1 MTPAVDLLN
10 KLAIDFKLHQYR
22 HQTNAKSYGDE
33 ARIAMREFGAEPEQ
47 IFKTLLVEL
56 KTSSGDVYLASA
68 LVPVTRSLDLKSLAA
83 CLKAK
88 KAGMASKQKVQSS
101 TAYVLGGVS
110 PLGQKNKLITVIDN
124 SIDGLDTVFVS
135 GGKRGL
141 EVELKTRDLIRLSDA
156 QVSLI
161 AK

>member
-1 MTPAVDLLN
+1 VTPAVDLLN

-56 KTSSGDVYLASA
+56 KTSSGDV
-68 LVPVTRSLDLKSLAA
+68 
-83 CLKAK
+83 KAK

-124 SIDGLDTVFVS
+124 SIDDLDTVFVS

-141 EVELKTRDLIRLSDA
+141 EIELKTHDLIRLSDA